1 MKEYLN
7 ETIDDL
13 IIKVDKVAFVHKDH
27 TLEHAL
33 LVLTQSGYTAIPVL
47 DYSNKIFGLVSTP
60 LIMKAILEVEKINF
74 SLLET
79 IKVEQIIT
87 DKFSYCYE
95 KASFIKVF
103 PLLIDAPFLC
113 VVNEKKE
120 FVGILTRR
128 EVLKKF
134 KTSTI

>member
-1 MKEYLN
+1 MREYLN

-13 IIKVDKVAFVHKDH
+13 IIKADKVAFVHKDH

-47 DYSNKIFGLVSTP
+47 DYSNKIFGLISTS
-60 LIMKAILEVEKINF
+60 LIMKAILEIEKIDF

-79 IKVEQIIT
+79 MKVEQIMT
-87 DKFSYCYE
+87 KKYSYCFE
-95 KASFIKVF
+95 KSSFIKVF

-113 VVNEKKE
+113 VVNDEKE

-128 EVLKKF
+128 EVLKKI
-134 KTSTI
+134 KMTTI